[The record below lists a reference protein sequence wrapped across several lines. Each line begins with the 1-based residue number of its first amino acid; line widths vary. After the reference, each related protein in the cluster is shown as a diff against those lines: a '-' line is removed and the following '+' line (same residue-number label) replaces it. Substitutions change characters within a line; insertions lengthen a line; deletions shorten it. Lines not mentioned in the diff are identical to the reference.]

1 MVWVSWIAA
10 SRGLA
15 VSQRGGP
22 DHNKATSRP
31 GTDPD
36 LTGLTIG
43 RRIRPPVRR
52 SLSGSFMSFV
62 SQAVPGGRAL
72 GQPAV
77 IALALCAGACAAAQ
91 QRGAAGDGIS
101 STATRASAETGGEAA
116 FLPDW
121 DRVLVPAQAAEA
133 DRQR

>member
-1 MVWVSWIAA
+1 MVWGSWIAA

-15 VSQRGGP
+15 AAQQGGR
-22 DHNKATSRP
+22 DHNKATSHP

-36 LTGLTIG
+36 LAGLTIG
-43 RRIRPPVRR
+43 RRIGPPVRR

-77 IALALCAGACAAAQ
+77 IALTLCASAGAEA
-91 QRGAAGDGIS
+91 
-101 STATRASAETGGEAA
+101 GGEAP
-116 FLPDW
+116 FLPDR
-121 DRVLVPAQAAEA
+121 DRLLVPAQAAEA
-133 DRQR
+133 YRQR